1 MALRGF
7 QGQLIGNSYV
17 LTTAEITY
25 RLPDHPDILQTFV
38 WQNLDVLPELPEL
51 RKFLN
56 FWEKNI
62 EGQLH
67 SVIVGH
73 QDMLNRQDFA
83 YADHEMSLH

>member
-1 MALRGF
+1 MKSHLF
-7 QGQLIGNSYV
+7 QGRMIGRGYV
-17 LTTAEITY
+17 VTTAEITY
-25 RLPDHPDILQTFV
+25 RLPDYPDILQTFI

-73 QDMLNRQDFA
+73 KDLLVQKEWG
-83 YADHEMSLH
+83 YADHEFALQ